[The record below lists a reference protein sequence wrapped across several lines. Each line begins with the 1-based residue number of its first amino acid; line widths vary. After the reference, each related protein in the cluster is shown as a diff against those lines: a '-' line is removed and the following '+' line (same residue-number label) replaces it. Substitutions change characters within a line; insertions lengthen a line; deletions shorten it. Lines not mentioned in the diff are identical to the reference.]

1 LFPFVGVGVWWWSS
15 VTYYDPEC
23 ARAKGQGGGVGKGVE
38 KWFWPAQ
45 CTAQTRIDY
54 LVFEKEHM
62 YSADYDPE
70 GLLSTLTTSAVTV
83 CAGFSPPR
91 TEPVLI
97 V

>member
-23 ARAKGQGGGVGKGVE
+23 ARAKREGGGGRGVE

-83 CAGFSPPR
+83 CAGFPH
-91 TEPVLI
+91 TKPVLI